1 MSAASFTP
9 LPPES
14 FRRTPWKNG
23 GGVTIDI
30 ADAYREGA
38 APGSWEGMI
47 WRFGRTSIVA
57 PGPFSD
63 LAGYERLQLVI
74 AGSGLVLETQASL
87 ETPASEIDLRSPFK
101 PVRYDGGT
109 PIISRLEN
117 GPVEVVNLIA
127 DRALCEIDL
136 IVATTGQDGILGAGS
151 HVIYAPENA
160 VTGSCDAKPVRIEPG
175 HALLIEARIAVS
187 LKAVTGLAVIATIA
201 LPSPAA

>member
-1 MSAASFTP
+1 MSDASFTP

-38 APGSWEGMI
+38 TPGSWEGMI

-63 LAGYERLQLVI
+63 LTGYERLQLVI
-74 AGSGLVLETQASL
+74 AGSGLVLET
-87 ETPASEIDLRSPFK
+87 PAGEIDLRRPFK

-127 DRALCEIDL
+127 DRALCKIDL
-136 IVATTGQDGILGAGS
+136 IVVTTGQDAMLGAGR

-160 VTGSCDAKPVRIEPG
+160 FTGSCDAKPVRIEPG
-175 HALLIEARIAVS
+175 QALLIEARIAVS
-187 LKAVTGLAVIATIA
+187 LKAVTGLAVLATIA
-201 LPSPAA
+201 QRPSSA